1 MSSMKNV
8 KVAEALGALA
18 SRKLIS
24 VETKTPL
31 REVLR
36 TLHTNRILSVPVM
49 ENDNECVGLVDVLDL
64 VKFTALQYFNSQ
76 ETSVMDDN
84 VQVAPEIFRQFEFD
98 ERTAADLLKES
109 KRSRDFKVLD
119 KEATLGDVA
128 SVLSHQH
135 HRVLIGQGRDAK
147 LVSQSDIVRY
157 LSERKDQLDPKVL
170 NTPVGQLNIIHERI
184 LHVSDHT
191 PTIKALCHLVRNQVG
206 ALAVLDR
213 QQKLVGNISASD
225 LRGIT
230 DESLSKLTQPVLQ
243 FLESTE
249 RKAPGALVWCTP
261 DEKLD
266 MAINRLVV
274 TKVHRL
280 WVTDENQKPVG
291 VLALSDVIRTVLA

>member
-31 REVLR
+31 KDVLR

-49 ENDNECVGLVDVLDL
+49 ENDKGCVGLVDVLDL
-64 VKFTALQYFNSQ
+64 VRFTALQFFSSQ

-84 VQVAPEIFRQFEFD
+84 LQAAPELFRQFEFED
-98 ERTAADLLKES
+98 RTAGDLLKQS
-109 KRSRDFKVLD
+109 PRSRNVQVLD

-128 SVLSHQH
+128 KVLSHDT

-157 LSERKDQLDPKVL
+157 LSERKDQLDRQVL
-170 NTPVGQLNIIHERI
+170 DTPVGQLNIIHERV
-184 LHVSDHT
+184 LHVAEHT
-191 PTIKALCHLVRNQVG
+191 STIKAFCHLVRHNVG

-213 QQKLVGNISASD
+213 QQKLIGTISASD

-230 DESLSKLTQPVLQ
+230 DENLNRLTLPVLD
-243 FLESTE
+243 FLKHTE
-249 RKAPGALVWCTP
+249 RKAPASIIRCSP
-261 DEKLD
+261 NEKLD
-266 MAINRLVV
+266 MAINKLVEA
-274 TKVHRL
+274 KVHRL
-280 WVTDENQKPVG
+280 WVTDENEKPVG

>member
-49 ENDNECVGLVDVLDL
+49 ENDTGCVGLVDVLDL
-64 VKFTALQYFNSQ
+64 VKFTAIQYFNSQ

-84 VQVAPEIFRQFEFD
+84 VQVAPEIFRQFEFED
-98 ERTAADLLKES
+98 HTAGDLLKQS

-119 KEATLGDVA
+119 KDATLGDVA
-128 SVLSHQH
+128 QVLSHES
-135 HRVLIGQGRDAK
+135 HRVLIGKDKDAK

-157 LSERKDQLDPKVL
+157 LSERKDQLDPKIL
-170 NTPVGQLNIIHERI
+170 NTPIGQLNIIHERI
-184 LHVSDHT
+184 LHVSEHSS
-191 PTIKALCHLVRNQVG
+191 TIKAFCHLVRNQVS
-206 ALAVLDR
+206 ALAILDK
-213 QQKLVGNISASD
+213 QQKLVGTISASD

-230 DESLSKLTQPVLQ
+230 DESLNRLTQPVLD
-243 FLESTE
+243 FLKGTE
-249 RKAPGALVWCTP
+249 RKAPSTLVRCSP

-266 MAINRLVV
+266 MAINKLVEA
-274 TKVHRL
+274 KVHRL
-280 WVTDENQKPVG
+280 WVTDENERPIG
-291 VLALSDVIRTVLA
+291 VLALTDVIRTVLA

>member
-31 REVLR
+31 KDVLR

-49 ENDNECVGLVDVLDL
+49 ENDKGCVGLVDVLDL
-64 VKFTALQYFNSQ
+64 VKFTALQFFTSQ

-84 VQVAPEIFRQFEFD
+84 LQVAPELFRQFEFED
-98 ERTAADLLKES
+98 RTAGDLLKQS
-109 KRSRDFKVLD
+109 PRSRNFQVLD

-128 SVLSHQH
+128 KVLSHDT

-157 LSERKDQLDPKVL
+157 LSERKDQLDRQVL
-170 NTPVGQLNIIHERI
+170 DTPVGQLNIIHERV
-184 LHVSDHT
+184 LHVSEHT
-191 PTIKALCHLVRNQVG
+191 TTIKAFCHLVRNNVS

-213 QQKLVGNISASD
+213 QQKLIGTISASD

-230 DESLSKLTQPVLQ
+230 DESLNKLTLPVLD
-243 FLESTE
+243 FLQYTE
-249 RKAPGALVWCTP
+249 RKAPASLIRCSP

-266 MAINRLVV
+266 MAINKLVEA
-274 TKVHRL
+274 KVHRL
-280 WVTDENQKPVG
+280 WVTDENEKPVG